1 MIGLKEL
8 GAGIA
13 GYLTDQTGLPAFAN
27 RAEGAV
33 YPCLTVESRSKSV
46 GIIACGRQVERQVTV
61 TVTCHAS
68 RQRER
73 EAELEL
79 ADRVYEA
86 VVPGFQVCG
95 RGFGPKEAEIR
106 TDSAER
112 AQVSFLLEFCDTPSQ
127 KQSSTATAFETMGAL
142 SLRLEQEREGS

>member
-8 GAGIA
+8 AAGIA
-13 GYLTDQTGLPAFAN
+13 GYLTDRTGLPAFAN
-27 RAEGAV
+27 RVEGAI
-33 YPCLTVESRSKSV
+33 YPCLTVAVSSKSV

-68 RQRER
+68 RQRDR
-73 EAELEL
+73 EEELEL

-86 VVPGFQVCG
+86 VVPGFTACG
-95 RGFGPKEAEIR
+95 RGFGPQEAGIDADGE
-106 TDSAER
+106 ER
-112 AQVSFLLEFCDTPSQ
+112 ARVRFLLEFCDTPSQ
-127 KQSSTATAFETMGAL
+127 KQSSTTAFETMGAL